1 MIKPNLNLL
10 NYYIYC
16 LQFFRFVVVAGAQC
30 CGAGAGT
37 FWSEPEP
44 VWSSGSGSILDNK
57 KKEILNDIFF
67 VRFNID

>member
-44 VWSSGSGSILDNK
+44 V
-57 KKEILNDIFF
+57 
-67 VRFNID
+67 